1 MCEQFPQQPAQSG
14 STGEKQVSS
23 QEVSTHDMRERLKR
37 TIGALAS
44 QVTESKVMS
53 LFMQAYAR
61 RTVQKLKKHKQKI
74 EARHINVIGPVADH
88 VAYGLPDSSSELLVT
103 VPLVYPITPEL
114 LEDQRMLIEEA
125 KEPGYY
131 ERIDRMFVSNSGSVH
146 FKSDE

>member
-1 MCEQFPQQPAQSG
+1 
-14 STGEKQVSS
+14 
-23 QEVSTHDMRERLKR
+23 
-37 TIGALAS
+37 
-44 QVTESKVMS
+44 MS

-61 RTVQKLKKHKQKI
+61 RTGQKLKKHKQKI
-74 EARHINVIGPVADH
+74 EARHINVIGPVDDH